1 MQAMMKKPNWHELAT
16 TSHYQTALAVREEL
30 IQEDVEEAIKGIEE
44 LIDALSRA
52 DRRELNS
59 QLVRLMAHIIKW
71 QSQPERRSRSWLT
84 SIANARF
91 EIENLLDF
99 EPSLQPLLPELLTK
113 LFPKAKRIA
122 EKEMGKT
129 TALQALSWQTIF
141 EDDYELE

>member
-1 MQAMMKKPNWHELAT
+1 MNATSHWHQLAT
-16 TSHYQTALAVREEL
+16 TSPYQTAVAVREQL
-30 IQEDVEEAIKGIEE
+30 IQGDVEEAIEGIEE
-44 LIDALSRA
+44 LIAALSRA

-84 SIANARF
+84 SIVNARF

-99 EPSLQPLLPELLTK
+99 EPSLQPLLPELLSK

-122 EKEMGKT
+122 EKEMGKVT
-129 TALQALSWQTIF
+129 PLQTLSWQMVF